1 MQGFRNS
8 CCLRCKIKRRA
19 TQQVECTAEVQTNHQ
34 PSDARRTCPALPAV
48 VRAHG
53 TMPNYFP
60 DPMAVLGNP
69 GYSLINRFLR
79 AVCILRDPTQAFLYY
94 EKEASAENNCQ

>member
-1 MQGFRNS
+1 
-8 CCLRCKIKRRA
+8 
-19 TQQVECTAEVQTNHQ
+19 
-34 PSDARRTCPALPAV
+34 
-48 VRAHG
+48 
-53 TMPNYFP
+53 
-60 DPMAVLGNP
+60 MAVLGNP